1 MEQKKITKVL
11 FVLEEAKKF
20 KKDTQVV
27 FPGFQWLF
35 FFLS

>member
-1 MEQKKITKVL
+1 MEQKKIKEVL
-11 FVLEEAKKF
+11 FVFEKAKSF

>member
-1 MEQKKITKVL
+1 MEKDKITKVL
-11 FVLEEAKKF
+11 FVFEKAKSF
-20 KKDTQVV
+20 EKDTQVV